1 LYRGEDIEDSVSNT
15 DVVIASDCIYLEVGF
30 IPLIETFFS
39 LTENKD
45 TIIYLM
51 YRKRRS
57 ADKRF
62 FQMARKKFEFEDIM
76 DDPNRE
82 KYIRD
87 GFRLFTVKRKV
98 IKEQQQKQR
107 KD

>member
-1 LYRGEDIEDSVSNT
+1 MYRGEDVAESLLNT
-15 DVVIASDCIYLEVGF
+15 DVVLASDCIYLEVAF

-39 LTENKD
+39 LTNNQN
-45 TIIYLM
+45 TVVYLM

-62 FQMARKKFEFEDIM
+62 FQMARKKFEFEDIL

-82 KYIRD
+82 KYARD
-87 GFRLFTVKRKV
+87 GFRLFTVKRKTV
-98 IKEQQQKQR
+98 KEQQQK
-107 KD
+107 KIKE